1 MQVILYVQPSV
12 CCSVCCSKCCLSAI
26 LSGLDE
32 VVWSYCC
39 KQSLLFDT
47 FYYSRQYCVRVLR
60 VCVSPR
66 MFVCAL
72 FVHARMCVYVRAS
85 LSVCM

>member
-1 MQVILYVQPSV
+1 MQVILYVQP
-12 CCSVCCSKCCLSAI
+12 SVCCSKCCLSAI
-26 LSGLDE
+26 LSGSDE

-39 KQSLLFDT
+39 KQSQLFDT
-47 FYYSRQYCVRVLR
+47 FYYSRQYCVLR
-60 VCVSPR
+60 VCVSSR

-72 FVHARMCVYVRAS
+72 FVHARMCVYVCAS